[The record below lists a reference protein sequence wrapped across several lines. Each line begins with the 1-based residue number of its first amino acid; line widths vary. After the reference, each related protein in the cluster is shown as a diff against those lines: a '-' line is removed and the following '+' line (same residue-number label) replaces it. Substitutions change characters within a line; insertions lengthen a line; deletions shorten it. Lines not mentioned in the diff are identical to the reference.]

1 MISYLTAVKAL
12 MASRGKVRKPRFAR
26 EREREL
32 RVISIAPVIA

>member
-1 MISYLTAVKAL
+1 L